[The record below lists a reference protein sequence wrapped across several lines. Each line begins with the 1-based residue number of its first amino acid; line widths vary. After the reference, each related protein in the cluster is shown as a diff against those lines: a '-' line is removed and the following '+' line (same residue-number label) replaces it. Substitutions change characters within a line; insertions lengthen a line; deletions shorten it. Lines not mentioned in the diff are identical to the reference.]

1 MKHKKQEWKLVRNI
15 WISTKPV
22 LPGVWQRKEGGHVV
36 RARARDG
43 ATGHMKDISKVL
55 PDADAPSALKW
66 LTDETLRVRAGRAS
80 PEPQKTRFAEFA
92 SSLFEEKWKV
102 GEIKSA
108 TGRKK
113 WADVLGHLISGTHG
127 KKAGKSVDG
136 FGEMFIDRMHV
147 THVDGWKAGMA
158 ELIAAGDYSPT
169 TVNGWL
175 SVLRVV
181 MKAAKRKLQ
190 LPHLVTDGV
199 ENFDVSEHATYTEE
213 EPNALLP
220 GAHRKFKR
228 PRPGSPGCPSRRSRA
243 ELAGRRVGRARQ
255 RAGGH
260 LAADAGRARPSAS
273 ASSRRRATPT
283 AGERSNAVV
292 VATASASSRRRRAPT
307 GGERSN
313 AVVVATWSHIHG
325 RVPHGAGTDAVA
337 GGRRVV
343 APLTPTRRAAHAHAS
358 SAPPSALRR
367 STVLRQYGG
376 PRLGLR
382 PGTSYGSPMPRRYA
396 RTLFGSV
403 TIATSFIR
411 PLHFGQ
417 WSTSIAN
424 VRASSSVQ
432 RRRAPRRFGFSSG
445 SGSGGASGW
454 SAAFRGA
461 MRARHL
467 CADASTPAYLTV

>member
-1 MKHKKQEWKLVRNI
+1 MKHKNQEWKLVRNI

-127 KKAGKSVDG
+127 KKAGKSVHG
-136 FGEMFIDRMHV
+136 FGEMFIDKMQV

-158 ELIAAGDYSPT
+158 ELIDAGDYSPT

-175 SVLRVV
+175 SVLRVI

-190 LPHLVTDGV
+190 LPHLVTEGV

-220 GAHRKFKR
+220 GEVAPFFARLRELHPAHFAMAYVALITGLR
-228 PRPGSPGCPSRRSRA
+228 PSSLRPVRRRGPVADVLWDESRLLVRRSHTVGDEIMNTTKQRRRYAIDLPEEAMRVLRWHVETQLVTQEQRESDLLFPSITGGFRA
-243 ELAGRRVGRARQ
+243 PCVLNKPLADVADELELGKHISQRALRRTFNDLARAAQVSDLVTRSISGHATERMQHHYSTVSGSEQRDALARVIRLVDPLPALAAGGDP
-255 RAGGH
+255 RAGGDH
-260 LAADAGRARPSAS
+260 
-273 ASSRRRATPT
+273 
-283 AGERSNAVV
+283 
-292 VATASASSRRRRAPT
+292 
-307 GGERSN
+307 GGD
-313 AVVVATWSHIHG
+313 H
-325 RVPHGAGTDAVA
+325 PCA
-337 GGRRVV
+337 GGD
-343 APLTPTRRAAHAHAS
+343 HAHVGGDHGGDH
-358 SAPPSALRR
+358 PPA
-367 STVLRQYGG
+367 GG
-376 PRLGLR
+376 D
-382 PGTSYGSPMPRRYA
+382 
-396 RTLFGSV
+396 
-403 TIATSFIR
+403 
-411 PLHFGQ
+411 H
-417 WSTSIAN
+417 
-424 VRASSSVQ
+424 
-432 RRRAPRRFGFSSG
+432 
-445 SGSGGASGW
+445 GGDHSHAGGDHVKK
-454 SAAFRGA
+454 AG
-461 MRARHL
+461 
-467 CADASTPAYLTV
+467 